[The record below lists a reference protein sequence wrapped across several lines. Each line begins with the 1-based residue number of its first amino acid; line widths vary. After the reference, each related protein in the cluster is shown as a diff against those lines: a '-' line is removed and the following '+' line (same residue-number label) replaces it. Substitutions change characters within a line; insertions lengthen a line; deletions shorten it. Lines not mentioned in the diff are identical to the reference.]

1 MNLKNRIKRLETKE
15 NLNKIDIISYSVVV
29 MNDINKASK
38 QPYIFKVVEDE
49 LKK

>member
-29 MNDINKASK
+29 MNDISK
-38 QPYIFKVVEDE
+38 TIEQPYIFKVVDDE